1 MGGGVA
7 TRCGNGHDLDDGFDP
22 PSGHRT
28 PCPHCDSTVRAYE
41 DAGTLTV
48 RIRVWGRE
56 KHIRPGHKK
65 PIGEGVS
72 GMPDLHRK
80 TGRLSLVDRSIDRL
94 RDWYHER
101 IVDAETGEVIREVDE
116 PLSEHRGR
124 GDARPDRRRPPG
136 AA

>member
-1 MGGGVA
+1 MP
-7 TRCGNGHDLDDGFDP
+7 TRCGNGHDLGDGFDP
-22 PSGHRT
+22 PSGSRA
-28 PCPHCDSTVRAYE
+28 PCPQCGSTGRAYE
-41 DAGTLTV
+41 DAGAVTV
-48 RIRVWGRE
+48 RIRAWGRE
-56 KHIRPGHKK
+56 RHTRLGYMR

-72 GMPDLHRK
+72 GMPSVHRK
-80 TGRLSLVDRSIDRL
+80 TGRLSVIDRNIDRL
-94 RDWYHER
+94 GDRYQER